1 MKTGYPVWRARNL
14 PFGHGVIALPQR
26 GGEDLEMF
34 ALGNDKP
41 VHTFEGHT
49 NVVKDFVWRSRG
61 GDDPSFENREFQLV
75 TWSKDQ
81 TLRIWPVSREV
92 TESVGY
98 QFGAPIT
105 VLVSRRGAKD
115 ITYTT
120 KQRADEKQ
128 VVPMPVVNQP
138 SGLSKT
144 RNAPHHDKHHKEA
157 GGMTRGGG
165 KVKVVDQ
172 LDWLTKVIKNKA
184 SPEASAWQSRIG
196 SVSAKGSRSGSRDRT
211 RGISQGPGFDR
222 TGTIG
227 SSMTGGE
234 TMSLKDEIVIVN
246 QLFPRPKVKF
256 AKVSTSQPKLA
267 ATRLMTR
274 STCITKSSPW
284 KCRDRGQTATA
295 WRSAAST
302 GRSLQ
307 IIPTAQKSRRS
318 SWSATR
324 RYPRLRGKSSS

>member
-1 MKTGYPVWRARNL
+1 
-14 PFGHGVIALPQR
+14 
-26 GGEDLEMF
+26 MF

-61 GDDPSFENREFQLV
+61 GDDAAFENREFQLV

-81 TLRIWPVSREV
+81 TLRIWPVPRDV

-98 QFGAPIT
+98 QYGAPIT

-120 KQRADEKQ
+120 THRADDKQ
-128 VVPMPVVNQP
+128 VVPMPIVNQP

-144 RNAPHHDKHHKEA
+144 RNAPLQSHGHHKEV
-157 GGMTRGGG
+157 GGMTRGGK

-196 SVSAKGSRSGSRDRT
+196 SVSARGSRSGSRERM
-211 RGISQGPGFDR
+211 RGVSQGPGLDR
-222 TGTIG
+222 SATIG
-227 SSMTGGE
+227 SSVTGGE
-234 TMSLKDEIVIVN
+234 SMSLKDEIVIVN
-246 QLFPRPKVKF
+246 QLFPRPKVRF
-256 AKVSTSQPKLA
+256 AKVRPPCQLA
-267 ATRLMTR
+267 L
-274 STCITKSSPW
+274 S
-284 KCRDRGQTATA
+284 GN
-295 WRSAAST
+295 
-302 GRSLQ
+302 
-307 IIPTAQKSRRS
+307 
-318 SWSATR
+318 
-324 RYPRLRGKSSS
+324 